1 MFDVIIL
8 RTNESAVRFFSHTE
22 NCRNLQELQ
31 EQCLSA
37 RDDIVYVRSV
47 KHIVQCLTE
56 FFCLLLS
63 QGQTLEGYPFR

>member
-8 RTNESAVRFFSHTE
+8 RTNESAVCFFSHTE
-22 NCRNLQELQ
+22 NCRKLQ

-37 RDDIVYVRSV
+37 RDDIVHVRSV

-56 FFCLLLS
+56 FFCLILG
-63 QGQTLEGYPFR
+63 QGQPLEGYPFR